1 MNVTPLTSSA
11 ASEQPK
17 PKNIGEAAK
26 QFEAILIAQ
35 MLRSAQ
41 ESSESQDSTSGAML
55 DLAGQHFAQVMAD
68 NGGLGLSKVIVKG
81 LQSR

>member
-1 MNVTPLTSSA
+1 MNIVPVTSST

-35 MLRSAQ
+35 MLRSVQ
-41 ESSESQDSTSGAML
+41 ESSENQDSTSGTML
-55 DLAGQHFAQVMAD
+55 DLAGQHFAQVLAD
-68 NGGLGLSKVIVKG
+68 SGGLGLSKVIVKG